1 MIRQKRFT
9 REIQKSKYESVIIF
23 PIYSREYQNIFI
35 RRPRDPPQVYNNP
48 QQVNLVNTRVR
59 MIHHF
64 WHGEYTIRNRRPNLR
79 IHGIHR
85 VNIAWEASLWITSSG
100 GEAKFHPRE
109 KFGKIYIHRS
119 DSHNAIAKRWR
130 HSKKLHLAARSRA
143 TTRGP
148 RDKYS
153 LVTRRPFNPA
163 TRAARFL
170 ISINSNSIGLSG
182 RPNRVQ
188 SAGRRR
194 ETG

>member
-1 MIRQKRFT
+1 MCPNQR
-9 REIQKSKYESVIIF
+9 SII
-23 PIYSREYQNIFI
+23 SDEC
-35 RRPRDPPQVYNNP
+35 
-48 QQVNLVNTRVR
+48 T
-59 MIHHF
+59 
-64 WHGEYTIRNRRPNLR
+64 TRNRHPNLR
-79 IHGIHR
+79 IRGPSCKHCSGR
-85 VNIAWEASLWITSSG
+85 PDPFESLPSR
-100 GEAKFHPRE
+100 GEAKFYPRE
-109 KFGKIYIHRS
+109 KSGEIYIHRS

-130 HSKKLHLAARSRA
+130 HSKKLHLAARSRGDNS
-143 TTRGP
+143 RP

-153 LVTRRPFNPA
+153 FVTRRLFNPA